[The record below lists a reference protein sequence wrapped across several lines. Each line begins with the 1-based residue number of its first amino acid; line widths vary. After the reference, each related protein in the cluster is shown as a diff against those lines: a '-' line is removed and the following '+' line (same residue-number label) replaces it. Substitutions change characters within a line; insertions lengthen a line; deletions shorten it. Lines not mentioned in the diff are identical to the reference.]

1 MEPMRASQSTL
12 RAWRVN
18 TIQST
23 CIRTPRPRA
32 TAPPISS
39 WSPGREGSWLENG
52 RASGG
57 AQTWSQPL
65 SRMAASEPAAAVE
78 ARPREQ
84 RSAASA
90 RGRIGRIRIS
100 VLARITQRHYICDE
114 LPDLFGREDRLEGR
128 HRRKAARDPRV
139 EVAGLE
145 VLPATQPGRPR
156 DSPFPAVAVPGTALL
171 EQPPP
176 LGDRGGIAEVE
187 RGSGGHRRG
196 PAHPRP

>member
-52 RASGG
+52 RASGW

-65 SRMAASEPAAAVE
+65 SRMAASEPAAASE

-84 RSAASA
+84 RNATSA
-90 RGRIGRIRIS
+90 RSRRSRTRIS

-128 HRRKAARDPRV
+128 HRGKAVRDPRV
-139 EVAGLE
+139 QIPGLQ
-145 VLPATQPGRPR
+145 VSPATQLRRPGDP
-156 DSPFPAVAVPGTALL
+156 PFPAVAVPRAALL
-171 EQPPP
+171 EQLPPFRHSR
-176 LGDRGGIAEVE
+176 GIAQIERWRGG
-187 RGSGGHRRG
+187 
-196 PAHPRP
+196 